1 MVTAGDPLARRRYVS
16 VVVRLLL
23 ESNGVLVSGEV
34 VRVPDTQAMLF
45 RRWEELVPQI
55 QQAVELERDFGEKHP

>member
-1 MVTAGDPLARRRYVS
+1 MS

-55 QQAVELERDFGEKHP
+55 QQGVELERDFGEKHP

>member
-1 MVTAGDPLARRRYVS
+1 MS